1 MKSWTEPPLNFLTLL
16 SLLEFHAYAIYVIA
30 LSLYSFEKS
39 THDLCWKFRVSQSS
53 IEYAFEFSYTF
64 NKIFLPKIEKMQTSA
79 L

>member
-1 MKSWTEPPLNFLTLL
+1 LLFLFLVL
-16 SLLEFHAYAIYVIA
+16 KIYRD
-30 LSLYSFEKS
+30 F
-39 THDLCWKFRVSQSS
+39 CWKFRASQSS